1 MSLPE
6 AVQTRI
12 KVTVPVRKSISSQEI
27 DAAIDKI
34 ASEMAAEHKNTSSIV
49 LAAIANG
56 GIVLSEMLRQRLSSG
71 YRIKSHKAVLD
82 ISFYRDDIGV
92 NPIAKEVEAT
102 ELVQNPEESTII
114 LVDDVLFTGR
124 SARAALSEIH
134 ALGRPRKIELAT
146 LVDRGNRILPIQAD
160 YTGLIEPTS
169 PEEKV
174 VVHLDTDDHAKSH
187 IDILSS

>member
-1 MSLPE
+1 
-6 AVQTRI
+6 
-12 KVTVPVRKSISSQEI
+12 VTVRKSISAHEI
-27 DAAIDKI
+27 EEAINKITSEIAA
-34 ASEMAAEHKNTSSIV
+34 AHKSTENLV

-56 GIVLSEMLRQRLSSG
+56 GIALSALLRQRLVAEHG
-71 YRIKSHKAVLD
+71 IEAHRAVLD

-102 ELVQNPEESTII
+102 QLAQNPEESTII

-124 SARAALSEIH
+124 SVRAALSEIH

-160 YTGLIEPTS
+160 YTGIAESTT

-174 VVHLDTDDHAKSH
+174 EVCLDEKDLGKSH

>member
-1 MSLPE
+1 M
-6 AVQTRI
+6 
-12 KVTVPVRKSISSQEI
+12 PVRKSISSHEI
-27 DAAIDKI
+27 DTAIGKI
-34 ASEMAAEHKNTSSIV
+34 ASEIAAGHKNTESLV

-56 GIVLSEMLRQRLSSG
+56 GLILTEILHHRLSSDYG
-71 YRIKSHKAVLD
+71 IATHKATLD

-102 ELVQNPEESTII
+102 ELVQNPEESTIV

-124 SARAALSEIH
+124 SVRAALSEIH

-160 YTGLIEPTS
+160 YTGLQEPTT
-169 PEEKV
+169 PDEKV
-174 VVHLDTDDHAKSH
+174 VVQINPDNLEKSH